1 MHNGGMAGE
10 GSEIQAGS
18 RGQDIR
24 ETVFAANPF
33 LRQNY
38 GKILDHLEPEI
49 SMYRK
54 VFVLSEFELGVF
66 GKLHKKDDIPK
77 SWPEVNVT
85 LGRLFPDLQKSLTGL
100 NETERTLIVASL
112 AMLGVEKDRLQAK
125 GPGALSFLTG
135 EPGRSQAFGILYLP
149 ERLNIL
155 PENIGGKNAPHTHDH
170 EDRLRDT
177 TAFTIAHE
185 TGHLVDNFKRNL
197 HTVMFGREMPPK
209 SNYMAIPEN
218 LSAEIESDRFGKRM
232 VREMAAK
239 GIVLNP
245 GITDEIADS
254 RRISSF
260 ERMVSEGDLV
270 PTGFDKNAPKQAMF
284 AAEKHSTGFAFDTDS
299 DPNDEHARLSRLAVP
314 ILDLRDKM
322 TKQIFNA
329 SLVGAAPEPYQKAFI
344 TTMAANIVQNVNAE
358 SKGEPQASIEKK
370 FRQVLW
376 TMPEFVR
383 SLADSIRTSETIQPD
398 TRGLAQ
404 QYLEASGRM
413 DERIKEAL
421 PMSAPQPVPKA
432 QPALEL

>member
-1 MHNGGMAGE
+1 MHNGRMAGE
-10 GSEIQAGS
+10 GSKAQAGS
-18 RGQDIR
+18 REQDGR

-38 GKILDHLEPEI
+38 GKILDHLAPEI

-66 GKLHKKDDIPK
+66 SKLHKKDDITTDRPAV
-77 SWPEVNVT
+77 EAT
-85 LGRLFPDLQKSLTGL
+85 LERLFPGLQKSLTGL
-100 NETERTLIVASL
+100 SETDRTMMITAL
-112 AMLGVEKDRLQAK
+112 ATLGVEKDSLRAK
-125 GPGALSFLTG
+125 GPGALSFLAG

-170 EDRLRDT
+170 DDRLRDT
-177 TAFTIAHE
+177 TAFGIAHE

-197 HTVMFGREMPPK
+197 HAVMFGRDMPPK

-218 LSAEIESDRFGKRM
+218 LSAEIESDRFAKRM

-254 RRISSF
+254 RRIRSF
-260 ERMVSEGDLV
+260 ERMVSEGALV
-270 PTGFDKNAPKQAMF
+270 PTGLDKNAPKQAMF

-299 DPNDEHARLSRLAVP
+299 DANDEHARLSRLAVP

-322 TKQIFNA
+322 YKQILNA
-329 SLVGAAPEPYQKAFI
+329 SLVGTAPELYQKAFI
-344 TTMAANIVQNVNAE
+344 TTMAANIVQNVSAE
-358 SKGEPQASIEKK
+358 SKGEQPVSFEKQ

-383 SLADSIRTSETIQPD
+383 SLADRVRTSETIQPD

-404 QYLEASGRM
+404 QYLEASERM
-413 DERIKEAL
+413 DERIKAAL
-421 PMSAPQPVPKA
+421 PISGPQPVPKA
-432 QPALEL
+432 QPALQL